1 MTLRIVTT
9 PLAEPLSRPVPRA
22 GGLRPDLL
30 PAFVRVPGYENLIE
44 RLTEPDL
51 LVVTTGQQPALFT
64 GPLYTIH
71 KALSAR
77 ALADQLTALW
87 NRPVCPV
94 FWAAGDDHDFAEA
107 NHAAWVTADGTL
119 SGASLPPRAPDAP
132 LTPMYRQPLGDAVAA
147 AVEALERDLPPSE
160 FHAATMDWIRRHW
173 RPEATVGSA
182 FAAALA
188 ELLAPQGIAVLD
200 STHAAVKRAAAPL
213 LVRALADA
221 AALDR
226 ALDEQASALQRT
238 EQDSGVAVGD
248 GATLVMLECEL
259 GRDRLVAQ
267 GDGFTTRR
275 GKHTYALGQL
285 QDLAQRQPER
295 FSPNVLLRPV
305 VESALLPTVAYLGG
319 PGELRYLKLTQPI
332 YEHLGVPRQLALPRW
347 SGVLVEPRVERVLA
361 KFGIELADLM
371 QPPGMLEARLVR
383 SHLPASVLD
392 ALAELRRAI
401 ESGYEPILRAA
412 VDVDPTLE
420 KPVVNLRN
428 HALAGTQDVEKK
440 LVQHLKKREET
451 ELAQIGRVRTAVW
464 PAGKPQERVLTA
476 APFLAKYGPAL
487 LDDLAGEMR
496 TWYATAL
503 EAAVPGA

>member
-9 PLAEPLSRPVPRA
+9 PLAEPMSRPAPRA
-22 GGLRPDLL
+22 GGVRPELL
-30 PAFVRVPGYENLIE
+30 PAFVPVPGYERLTD

-77 ALADQLTALW
+77 ALADQLSAQW
-87 NRPVCPV
+87 NRPVLPV

-107 NHAAWVTADGTL
+107 NHAAWLTADGTL
-119 SGASLPPRAPDAP
+119 SGATLPPRAPDAP
-132 LTPMYRQPLGDAVAA
+132 LTPMYRQPLGDAVTA

-160 FHAATMDWIRRHW
+160 FHRATLDWIRRHW
-173 RPEATVGSA
+173 RPDATVGSA

-188 ELLAPQGIAVLD
+188 ELLAPLGIAVLD
-200 STHAAVKRAAAPL
+200 STHAAVKHAAAPL

-221 AALDR
+221 VALDR

-238 EQDSGVAVGD
+238 DQDSGVAVGD
-248 GATLVMLECEL
+248 GATLVMMECEL
-259 GRDRLVAQ
+259 GRDRLVVH

-275 GKHTYALGQL
+275 GKHTYTLDQL

-319 PGELRYLKLTQPI
+319 PGELRYLKLTPPI
-332 YEHLGVPRQLALPRW
+332 YERLGVVRQLALPRW

-361 KFGIELADLM
+361 KFGIGLSDLM

-392 ALAELRRAI
+392 ALADLRRAI

-428 HALAGTQDVEKK
+428 HALVGTQDVEKK

-476 APFLAKYGPAL
+476 APFLAKYGLAL
-487 LDDLAGEMR
+487 LDDLAAEMR
-496 TWYATAL
+496 NWYGTAL
-503 EAAVPGA
+503 EAASPGA